1 MANVDL
7 FEVFLLIAVVGV
19 GLGGFVW
26 AALKE
31 D

>member
-7 FEVFLLIAVVGV
+7 FEVFLLIGVVGV